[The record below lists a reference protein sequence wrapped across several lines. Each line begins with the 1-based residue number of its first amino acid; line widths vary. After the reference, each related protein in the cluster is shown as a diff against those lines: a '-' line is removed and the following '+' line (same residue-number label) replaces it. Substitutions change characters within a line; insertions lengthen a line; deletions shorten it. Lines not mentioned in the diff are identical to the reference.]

1 MWLRSIWYILT
12 LRCDEAD
19 RLRVVARGGQIE
31 RHERIAERIH
41 RGLCAGCR
49 RAAKQLDAIDRG
61 LRDLGG
67 ERTESDHVAATE
79 SIAGLEQE
87 WDTVRRDRLEA
98 ALAEARVSDTASGG
112 PAPDPNHG
120 T

>member
-19 RLRVVARGGQIE
+19 RLRVVARGGEIA
-31 RHERIAERIH
+31 RHEKIAERIH

-49 RAAKQLDAIDRG
+49 RAAKQLETIDRG

-67 ERTESDHVAATE
+67 AEAEPHP
-79 SIAGLEQE
+79 E
-87 WDTVRRDRLEA
+87 WDGDRQGRMAARFSEA
-98 ALAEARVSDTASGG
+98 VSGDQSSN
-112 PAPDPNHG
+112 D
-120 T
+120 